1 MVMQYN
7 VFHLKPGLAN
17 ARKQKPKNKINGVVK
32 LACEW
37 SFTDGTTKLVFNFTK
52 KKIQTSY

>member
-7 VFHLKPGLAN
+7 VFHLMPGVAN
-17 ARKQKPKNKINGVVK
+17 ARKQKLKNKINGVVK

-37 SFTDGTTKLVFNFTK
+37 SFTDETTKLVFNFIK
-52 KKIQTSY
+52 